1 MSCWICVQ
9 YRRLSLQLPFFFSLS
24 SFNQCFWTDRWRVFA
39 IFDELLLKACAT
51 SLVGHTG
58 GKVCDTY
65 SINLKFHMW
74 EHCMPCA
81 LEKKIMVE
89 VGGPVQSHG
98 YPAKTWS
105 HICRY
110 LWNKCLSCALAD
122 LRFSLFIYQLWSI
135 RKSKK
140 YRNSETRLKVTQKK
154 LVNKSMMQNVDWI
167 LGGLIRAGRLPAD
180 YKFVTSLP
188 LAF

>member
-1 MSCWICVQ
+1 MDIQRKLDPIFAGICETNV
-9 YRRLSLQLPFFFSLS
+9 
-24 SFNQCFWTDRWRVFA
+24 
-39 IFDELLLKACAT
+39 
-51 SLVGHTG
+51 
-58 GKVCDTY
+58 
-65 SINLKFHMW
+65 
-74 EHCMPCA
+74 
-81 LEKKIMVE
+81 
-89 VGGPVQSHG
+89 
-98 YPAKTWS
+98 
-105 HICRY
+105 
-110 LWNKCLSCALAD
+110 LSCALAD